1 MEYHNRREPDDYNL
15 VALAAYLE
23 THGFHRTFLDEDALR
38 VLRPAY
44 WLERFHFQLKNE
56 LR

>member
-23 THGFHRTFLDEDALR
+23 THGFHRTFLDEDALI
-38 VLRPAY
+38 VWLRREDPLAGGTT
-44 WLERFHFQLKNE
+44 
-56 LR
+56 